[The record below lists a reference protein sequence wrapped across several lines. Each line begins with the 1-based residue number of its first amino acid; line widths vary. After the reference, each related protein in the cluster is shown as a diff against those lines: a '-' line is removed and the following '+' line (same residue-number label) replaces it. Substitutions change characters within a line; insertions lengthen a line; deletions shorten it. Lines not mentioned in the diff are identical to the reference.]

1 MNDIVKIVQ
10 ALEDSNILLKG
21 EEYIFGLPD
30 PLFCLYPN
38 PKRKP
43 HFSQVTIRFLL

>member
-21 EEYIFGLPD
+21 EEYIFFLSD